1 MPDQRLAPYRAPCL
15 AFALFLLVQA
25 VSAAAL
31 FFLKLG
37 PGVARVRAFYLG
49 DPATF
54 AAPRTLAGL
63 LEVAVPHLLAIPL
76 AIFAVAHVVAFS
88 RGAGARAHRL
98 LVAVSFACAAAGIAA
113 GFGVRYVAPAL
124 AWVKIAAF
132 VGLEAALV
140 AWAAFLVL
148 VFVPSAAARGT
159 ARTPRAGRA
168 PRRPRAEEVA
178 S

>member
-1 MPDQRLAPYRAPCL
+1 VRDPRLAPYRAPCL
-15 AFALFLLVQA
+15 AFALFLGVQA
-25 VSAAAL
+25 GSAAAL

-37 PGVARVRAFYLG
+37 PGPARLRAFYLG

-54 AAPRTLAGL
+54 AAPRTLEGL

-76 AIFAVAHVVAFS
+76 AIFAVAHVVGFA
-88 RGAGARAHRL
+88 RGVGARAHRIL
-98 LVAVSFACAAAGIAA
+98 LGVSFACVAAGIAA

-132 VGLEAALV
+132 VGLEITLV

-148 VFVPSAAARGT
+148 VFAPSAAARPD
-159 ARTPRAGRA
+159 ARA
-168 PRRPRAEEVA
+168 PRARQSRSAEQAEEVA

>member
-1 MPDQRLAPYRAPCL
+1 VPDQRLAPYRAPCL
-15 AFALFLLVQA
+15 AFALFLVVQA

-31 FFLKLG
+31 FVLKLG
-37 PGVARVRAFYLG
+37 PGPAHVRAFYLG

-54 AAPRTLAGL
+54 AQPRTLAGL

-76 AIFAVAHVVAFS
+76 ALFAVGHVVAFA
-88 RGAGARAHRL
+88 RGAGARAHRV
-98 LVAVSFACAAAGIAA
+98 LVAVSFASAGAGIAA

-124 AWVKIAAF
+124 AWIKIAAF

-148 VFVPSAAARGT
+148 VFVPSVAAGAAAR
-159 ARTPRAGRA
+159 RPPA
-168 PRRPRAEEVA
+168 PRPPRAEEVA